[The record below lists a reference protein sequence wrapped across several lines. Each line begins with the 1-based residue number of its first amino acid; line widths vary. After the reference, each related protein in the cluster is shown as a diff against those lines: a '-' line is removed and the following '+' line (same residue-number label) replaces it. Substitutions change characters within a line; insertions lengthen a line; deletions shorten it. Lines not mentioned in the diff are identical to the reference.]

1 MRILG
6 IAGSLRRASMNRG
19 LLRAAIEMA
28 PEGIEVVE
36 FDIAPIPFYN
46 EDVEVLGDPE
56 PVRALKEAIRAADAL
71 LIATPEYN
79 YNIPGALKN
88 ALDWASRPGPQL
100 SVLRGKPIG
109 LMGATVGFFGT
120 TRAQAALRQCF
131 VYTES
136 AVMPAPQIL
145 LMSAAPLFDENGN
158 LTDRATRERLP
169 PFLTALANWARLV
182 NAGGL
187 GPLS

>member
-1 MRILG
+1 
-6 IAGSLRRASMNRG
+6 MNRG

-46 EDVEVLGDPE
+46 EDIEVLGDPE

-145 LMSAAPLFDENGN
+145 LMSAGPLFDENGN
-158 LTDRATRERLP
+158 LTDQATRDRLP

-182 NAGGL
+182 NGGGL